1 MPRGLSWVGL
11 ESGIRALAVPLPR
24 GRESRGRA
32 VALLRLDLLGQ
43 KRHAGVF
50 AGAHELV
57 TFFLL

>member
-50 AGAHELV
+50 AGAHELQ
-57 TFFLL
+57 